1 MPSSSIA
8 AETECRDT
16 DYFARARALVPLIEA
31 AAPRTEAGRELAD
44 DVVAA
49 LHEAGLFRMMMPDWL
64 GGGEAPPS
72 VFVEVI
78 ETIARADA
86 STAWCLCQMDVCS
99 IASVY
104 LAREVAAEVFGPEQ
118 SALAW
123 GSTTDAKA
131 VVAPG
136 GYRVNGSWEFGSGC
150 HHATWLG
157 GHIPVVE
164 RDGTPRLDD
173 KGQPLDRT
181 MLFPK
186 SDARLSDVWRVLGLR
201 GTGSD
206 KYTLDDVFIP
216 EERALTSLFRWPDAP
231 RLKLAAPYRFGG
243 SSLYASGFAMVSLGN
258 ARGMLEGFIE
268 VARRKVPRFTTN
280 PLANN
285 MVVQVAVAEAD
296 AKLESARV
304 YLLQTLRDSEAAA
317 MRRGELCMD
326 ERMRIRAAATY
337 AIRLATRVVE
347 QLYELAGSTAIFEGN
362 PFERRFRDAHTVSQH
377 AQGRIS
383 HLETVGKHLLGID
396 QVPRFV

>member
-1 MPSSSIA
+1 MSASSIA
-8 AETECRDT
+8 AIPHPEI
-16 DYFARARALVPLIEA
+16 DYVARARAVAPLIEA
-31 AAPRTEAGRELAD
+31 AAGRTEAGRELVP

-49 LHEAGLFRMMMPDWL
+49 LHDAGLFRMMMPGWL
-64 GGGEAPPS
+64 GGGETPPS
-72 VFVEVI
+72 VFAETI
-78 ETIARADA
+78 EAIARADA
-86 STAWCLCQMDVCS
+86 STAWCLCQMSVCS

-104 LAREVAAEVFGPEQ
+104 LDRKVAEEVFGPERA
-118 SALAW
+118 ALAW
-123 GSTTDAKA
+123 GSTTDARA
-131 VVAPG
+131 VAVDG
-136 GYRVNGSWEFGSGC
+136 GYRVSGSWEFGSGC

-164 RDGTPRLDD
+164 ADGKPRLDD

-181 MLFPK
+181 MIFPK
-186 SDARLSDVWRVLGLR
+186 AAACLSDVWRVLGLR

-206 KYTLDDVFIP
+206 KYTLENEFIP
-216 EERALTSLFRWPDAP
+216 QERTLTSLFRWPDAP
-231 RLKLAAPYRFGG
+231 RLKLPAPYRFGG
-243 SSLYASGFAMVSLGN
+243 SSLYASGFAMVGLGN
-258 ARGMLEGFIE
+258 ARGMLDGFVE
-268 VARRKVPRFTTN
+268 LARRKVPRFTTN

-317 MRRGELCMD
+317 MGRGELSLD
-326 ERMRIRAAATY
+326 ERMRIRAATTY

-347 QLYELAGSTAIFEGN
+347 QLYEFAGSTAIFEGN

-383 HLETVGKHLLGID
+383 HLETVGKHLLGVE